1 MACGTTGLA
10 ARRSASAIA
19 GQPKAAVPTWPFAPA
34 GRVSSSNCYQHPSQ
48 VSRYRLKL
56 RPKDADF
63 RLMDPSS
70 IALQALQQADV
81 QLETAAARIASSNSP
96 DAGNLDVVDLSAE
109 MVALMSAQ
117 NLFDVNLA
125 TLKTANQIQK
135 NMMDVK
141 PYFPY

>member
-1 MACGTTGLA
+1 
-10 ARRSASAIA
+10 
-19 GQPKAAVPTWPFAPA
+19 
-34 GRVSSSNCYQHPSQ
+34 
-48 VSRYRLKL
+48 
-56 RPKDADF
+56 
-63 RLMDPSS
+63 MDPSS

-125 TLKTANQIQK
+125 TLKTADQMQK
-135 NMMDVK
+135 SLMDVTA
-141 PYFPY
+141 